1 MLGIIIINY
10 NQSEKT
16 IKCIESIANTSKQ
29 NYKIYL
35 LDNHSLDESKEVL
48 KQRYEE
54 DTKVELIFAEKNL
67 GYARGNNLCLRKA
80 QIDKCEYVLIS
91 NNDIIYKENAIDI
104 LYQTL
109 REKQDYFI
117 VAPKVLKPDN
127 TIQKSVKKIQPS
139 FWQYMKYETYASN
152 IFKTNPSAVIT
163 NEKQEV
169 YWVSGCCFMA
179 KMDKFQEINFFDEYT
194 FLYYE
199 EYILSQKAKQK
210 GFKILYHPESEI
222 LHYHG
227 ASTNGGRSINAR
239 IENFRSEIYFW
250 KKYRKLNRIGLSI
263 LFWMRN
269 LEVLWT
275 SMKQKNK
282 EDRKKYYQETKKIF
296 KQTRKMGEEK

>member
-91 NNDIIYKENAIDI
+91 NNDIIFKENAIDI
-104 LYQTL
+104 LYQTI

-139 FWQYMKYETYASN
+139 FLP
-152 IFKTNPSAVIT
+152 IFV
-163 NEKQEV
+163 
-169 YWVSGCCFMA
+169 W
-179 KMDKFQEINFFDEYT
+179 
-194 FLYYE
+194 YYLVL
-199 EYILSQKAKQK
+199 ILS
-210 GFKILYHPESEI
+210 
-222 LHYHG
+222 
-227 ASTNGGRSINAR
+227 
-239 IENFRSEIYFW
+239 
-250 KKYRKLNRIGLSI
+250 
-263 LFWMRN
+263 
-269 LEVLWT
+269 
-275 SMKQKNK
+275 
-282 EDRKKYYQETKKIF
+282 DRKSVV
-296 KQTRKMGEEK
+296 